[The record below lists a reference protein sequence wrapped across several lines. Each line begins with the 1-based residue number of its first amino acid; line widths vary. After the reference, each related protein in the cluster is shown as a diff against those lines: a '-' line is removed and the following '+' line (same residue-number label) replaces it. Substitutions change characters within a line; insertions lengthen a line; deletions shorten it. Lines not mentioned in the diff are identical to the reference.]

1 MPRER
6 QGGPRLNHAG
16 FGSCHNPIYSKS
28 VLSPRFRR
36 ISVAL
41 GLSGAL
47 IGVTSPAMAVAPY
60 PDPPKIAAVTPSG
73 SGSLQISYVLPVNN
87 FSYPVTD
94 VQVTSNA
101 GNTWSS
107 CGTVDGVCKVGG
119 LTNGLRYIVA
129 LRSVNSAGPS
139 EPSAKGAGVPVVPTA
154 EDADKLAKLPRSR
167 VNVTARFDAA
177 SNDLGVN
184 GSVTR
189 VGIGTL
195 PQLRFTRD
203 IPNKA
208 VVERHLTVSATSDS
222 TGATQ
227 LVPGRW
233 AWQDARTIIYR
244 PTGFWPG
251 HSTITITSSLDSANL
266 GVSGGSTLVGSSNLG
281 TTYSFKTARS
291 FVGRVDGSAHVMN
304 VYIDGQKVKSFKISL
319 GGPDWRTRNGVK
331 VISTKKE
338 PQKTYTSQALGLT
351 APEDQYSLDAKWNT
365 RLTPSGEFIHSAP
378 WAVSRLGKWNGSHG
392 CTNMFEDNAKWIF
405 DNTIPGDVFIYTNTL
420 GETAAPGNGSGG
432 LWNIPWTSWVRKSAL
447 GGLPLPVPVPTQV
460 PTPAPSTSSVP
471 APSSPT
477 PGPST
482 VTT

>member
-1 MPRER
+1 M
-6 QGGPRLNHAG
+6 
-16 FGSCHNPIYSKS
+16 
-28 VLSPRFRR
+28 
-36 ISVAL
+36 
-41 GLSGAL
+41 
-47 IGVTSPAMAVAPY
+47 
-60 PDPPKIAAVTPSG
+60 
-73 SGSLQISYVLPVNN
+73 
-87 FSYPVTD
+87 
-94 VQVTSNA
+94 
-101 GNTWSS
+101 
-107 CGTVDGVCKVGG
+107 
-119 LTNGLRYIVA
+119 
-129 LRSVNSAGPS
+129 
-139 EPSAKGAGVPVVPTA
+139 
-154 EDADKLAKLPRSR
+154 
-167 VNVTARFDAA
+167 
-177 SNDLGVN
+177 
-184 GSVTR
+184 
-189 VGIGTL
+189 
-195 PQLRFTRD
+195 
-203 IPNKA
+203 
-208 VVERHLTVSATSDS
+208 ERHLTVSATSDA

-233 AWQDARTIIYR
+233 AWQDARTIVYR

-266 GVSGGSTLVGSSNLG
+266 GVAGASTLVGSTTLG
-281 TTYSFKTARS
+281 ATYSFKTARS
-291 FVGRVDGSAHVMN
+291 LVGRVDGKTDIMN
-304 VYIDGQKVKSFKISL
+304 VYVDGEKVKSFKISL

-378 WAVSRLGKWNGSHG
+378 WATGRLGKYNGSHG

-447 GGLPLPVPVPTQV
+447 GGLPLPSPAQMPVPT
-460 PTPAPSTSSVP
+460 PTPSTSSVP
-471 APSSPT
+471 ATGSPT

>member
-1 MPRER
+1 
-6 QGGPRLNHAG
+6 
-16 FGSCHNPIYSKS
+16 
-28 VLSPRFRR
+28 
-36 ISVAL
+36 
-41 GLSGAL
+41 
-47 IGVTSPAMAVAPY
+47 MAAAPY
-60 PDPPKIAAVTPSG
+60 PDPPKIAAVTTSG
-73 SGSLQISYVLPVNN
+73 SGSLQITYVLPVNN

-94 VQVTSNA
+94 VQVTSNG

-107 CGTVDGVCKVGG
+107 CGTVDGVCRVGG

-139 EPSAKGAGVPVVPTA
+139 EPSVNGAGVPVVPTA

-177 SNDLGVN
+177 SNDLGVD

-195 PQLRFTRD
+195 PQLKFTRD

-208 VVERHLTVSATSDS
+208 VVERHLTVSATSDA

-233 AWQDARTIIYR
+233 AWQDARTIVYR

-266 GVSGGSTLVGSSNLG
+266 GVAGASTLVGSTTLG
-281 TTYSFKTARS
+281 ATYSFKTARS
-291 FVGRVDGSAHVMN
+291 LVGRVDGKTDIMN
-304 VYIDGQKVKSFKISL
+304 VYVDGEKVKSFKISL

-378 WAVSRLGKWNGSHG
+378 WATGRLGKYNGSHG
-392 CTNMFEDNAKWIF
+392 CTNMFEDNAKW
-405 DNTIPGDVFIYTNTL
+405 TTL
-420 GETAAPGNGSGG
+420 APEMYSSTRT
-432 LWNIPWTSWVRKSAL
+432 PWAKPLLQGTAL
-447 GGLPLPVPVPTQV
+447 GACGTSRGLVGCVNPHLADCHCLALHKCQFRHQHQAHQACLQLVLQLQGRQQLPPRPIYWQDYRHEFFD
-460 PTPAPSTSSVP
+460 PCGGRLRSKSKF
-471 APSSPT
+471 
-477 PGPST
+477 G
-482 VTT
+482 